1 LGGFADTLKKETA
14 NLAATQRQAQEKAGY
29 YRLRTLQVA
38 LSATT
43 ISRPVCQQ
51 GMAVPR
57 PCNNSVAAEAVRL
70 ATLDHRGGAGSTAKL
85 VLSVR
90 LQQLIVERLYQVG
103 K

>member
-1 LGGFADTLKKETA
+1 
-14 NLAATQRQAQEKAGY
+14 
-29 YRLRTLQVA
+29 LRTLQVA

-70 ATLDHRGGAGSTAKL
+70 ATLNHRGARA
-85 VLSVR
+85 VLPS
-90 LQQLIVERLYQVG
+90 
-103 K
+103 